1 MRLKSTLL
9 LAVIT
14 VFIAGSAL
22 AAETYTIDGAHSSI
36 NFWVRHMGLSKV
48 RGNFG
53 EFSGTVVY
61 DAENPAKSSVS
72 VTIKTASIN
81 TDDKSRDDHLRSKD
95 FFEAEKYPEIT
106 FVSEKVEKTKDGMM
120 VQGTLTMHGVTKK
133 IVLPFT
139 LAGPIDGMRGEK
151 RMGIETS
158 VKLDRQ
164 EYGLAYGGLMKTGDL
179 LIGNEITIDIELE
192 VVKAGPEK

>member
-1 MRLKSTLL
+1 MRLKSALL

-14 VFIAGSAL
+14 VFIAGSTL

-36 NFWVRHMGLSKV
+36 SFWVRHMGLSKV

-61 DAENPAKSSVS
+61 DAENPTKSSVS

-81 TDDKSRDDHLRSKD
+81 TDNKGRDDHLRSKD

-106 FVSEKVEKTKDGMM
+106 FVSEKVEKIKDGM
-120 VQGTLTMHGVTKK
+120 VAQGILTMHGVTKK

-151 RMGIETS
+151 RMGIETGL
-158 VKLDRQ
+158 KLDRQ

-179 LIGNEITIDIELE
+179 LIGNKITIDIELE
-192 VVKAGPEK
+192 VVNAAPEK